1 MIRVASVGECMLEL
15 THRDATSLGLGF
27 GGDTLNTALYL
38 ARCAGTAG
46 LAVDYVTALGTDPM
60 SEAMVAAWQTE
71 GIGTDRVAR
80 LAGRLP
86 GLYLIRTGDSGERRF
101 FYWRSEAAV
110 RALFRGPESEYLL
123 AALPGYDAI
132 YFSGITL
139 AVLAPEA
146 RKRFRA
152 TLGEARAGGRQVV
165 FDSNF
170 RPALWPDRGEA
181 QRVFAEF
188 LSTVTLALPTF
199 EDEQA
204 LFGDAD
210 PEATAQRYR
219 AAGVDEVGVKHGGQ
233 GCLVLE
239 GETPY
244 SVPVPAPVAPVD
256 TTAAGDSFNAGY
268 LAARLL
274 GADPVRAARAG
285 HGLAGAVIRHQGAII
300 PRAATPTLRE
310 LL

>member
-1 MIRVASVGECMLEL
+1 VIRVASVGECMLEL

-38 ARCAGTAG
+38 ARCAGAAG
-46 LAVDYVTALGTDPM
+46 LAVDYVTALGIDPM
-60 SEAMVAAWQTE
+60 SEAMLTAWRTE
-71 GIGTDRVAR
+71 GIGTDQVAR

-101 FYWRSEAAV
+101 FYWRGEAAV
-110 RALFRGPESEYLL
+110 RALFRGPESEPLL
-123 AALPGYDAI
+123 AALPAYDAI

-152 TLGEARAGGRQVV
+152 ALERARASGRQVV

-170 RPALWPDRGEA
+170 RPTLWPDRAEA

-188 LSTVTLALPTF
+188 LATVTLALPTF

-204 LFGDAD
+204 LFADAD
-210 PEATAQRYR
+210 PEATARRYR
-219 AAGVDEVGVKHGGQ
+219 AAGVGEVVVKRGGQ
-233 GCLVLE
+233 GCLVLT
-239 GETPY
+239 GETPD
-244 SVPVPAPVAPVD
+244 SIPVSTPVTPVD

-274 GADPVRAARAG
+274 GADPISAAGAG

>member
-1 MIRVASVGECMLEL
+1 MLEL

-38 ARCAGTAG
+38 ARCAGDAG
-46 LAVDYVTALGTDPM
+46 LAVDYVSALGTDPM
-60 SEAMVAAWQTE
+60 SEAMLTAWQAE
-71 GIGTDRVAR
+71 GIGTARVAR

-101 FYWRSEAAV
+101 FYWRGEAAV
-110 RALFRGPESEYLL
+110 RALFRDAESEPLL
-123 AALPGYDAI
+123 AALAGYDAI

-146 RKRFRA
+146 RRRFRA
-152 TLGEARAGGRQVV
+152 ALGEARAGGRQVV

-170 RPALWPDRGEA
+170 RPTLWPDRGEA
-181 QRVFAEF
+181 QRIFAEF

-204 LFGDAD
+204 LFADAD
-210 PEATAQRYR
+210 PVATARRYR
-219 AAGVDEVGVKHGGQ
+219 AAGVDEVVVKHGGQ
-233 GCLVLE
+233 GCLVLT
-239 GETPY
+239 GETPR

-274 GADPVRAARAG
+274 GADPVRAAGAG
-285 HGLAGAVIRHQGAII
+285 HGLAGAVIGHQGAII

>member
-1 MIRVASVGECMLEL
+1 MLEL
-15 THRDATSLGLGF
+15 THRDANSLGLGF

-38 ARCAGTAG
+38 ARCAGGAV

-60 SEAMVAAWQTE
+60 SEAMLAAWQAE
-71 GIGTDRVAR
+71 GIGTERVAR

-101 FYWRSEAAV
+101 FYWRGEAAV
-110 RALFRGPESEYLL
+110 RALFCGPESEPLL

-132 YFSGITL
+132 YFSGVTL
-139 AVLAPEA
+139 AVLTPAA
-146 RKRFRA
+146 RERFRA
-152 TLGEARAGGRQVV
+152 ALRDARSRGRQVV

-170 RPALWPDRGEA
+170 RPVLWPDRAEA
-181 QRVFAEF
+181 QRVFGEF

-199 EDEQA
+199 EDEQG
-204 LFGDAD
+204 LFADAD
-210 PEATAQRYR
+210 PAATARRYR
-219 AAGVDEVGVKHGGQ
+219 AAGVGEVVVKHGGR
-233 GCLVLE
+233 GCLVLADE
-239 GETPY
+239 ALRSIP
-244 SVPVPAPVAPVD
+244 VPVPVTPVD

-274 GADPVRAARAG
+274 GADPVRAAGAG
-285 HGLAGAVIRHQGAII
+285 HRLAGAVIRHRGAII
-300 PRAATPTLRE
+300 PRAATPTLKE

>member
-1 MIRVASVGECMLEL
+1 MS
-15 THRDATSLGLGF
+15 
-27 GGDTLNTALYL
+27 DT
-38 ARCAGTAG
+38 
-46 LAVDYVTALGTDPM
+46 
-60 SEAMVAAWQTE
+60 MVAAWQAE

-101 FYWRSEAAV
+101 FYWRGEAAV
-110 RALFRGPESEYLL
+110 RALFLGPETEALL
-123 AALPGYDAI
+123 TALPGYDAI

-146 RKRFRA
+146 RGRFRA
-152 TLGEARAGGRQVV
+152 ALAEARAGGKQVV

-170 RPALWPDRGEA
+170 RPALWPDRAEA

-188 LSTVTLALPTF
+188 LSAVTLALPTF

-204 LFGDAD
+204 LFADAD
-210 PEATAQRYR
+210 PQATARRYQ
-219 AAGVDEVGVKHGGQ
+219 AAGVSEVVVKHGGQ
-233 GCLVLE
+233 GCLVLA
-239 GETPY
+239 GKALR
-244 SVPVPAPVAPVD
+244 SIPVPAVVTPVD

-268 LAARLL
+268 LAARLM
-274 GADPVRAARAG
+274 GADSVRAAGAG
-285 HGLAGAVIRHQGAII
+285 HGLAAAVIRHQGAII